1 MVERVPITRE
11 SYEAL
16 QQELSHL
23 KSVVRPQVIQA
34 IREAREHGDL
44 RENAEYQAAKEKQ
57 SFTEGRILQLEDR
70 LGRAQI
76 IDTSNLDTERVVFG
90 TTVKLL
96 DMDSEE
102 EKAFTLVGQDEAD
115 GQKGKISILSPVAR
129 ALVGREIDDIVEI
142 RVPKGTL
149 RYQIRH
155 ITFE

>member
-115 GQKGKISILSPVAR
+115 GQKGKISIFSPVAR